1 MDRQLKTVDEITSC
15 IKNAR
20 KSCQMTQEEA
30 AYKLGYSERQYRR
43 FETEGVYD
51 ILTINKIAKLFNIDI
66 IDILF
71 VWIRCF
77 LFNRTHCGLK
87 RLLIKIYNNYVN

>member
-1 MDRQLKTVDEITSC
+1 MIKEDIMDRQLKTVDEITSC

-71 VWIRCF
+71 V
-77 LFNRTHCGLK
+77 
-87 RLLIKIYNNYVN
+87 

>member
-1 MDRQLKTVDEITSC
+1 
-15 IKNAR
+15 
-20 KSCQMTQEEA
+20 MTQEEA

-51 ILTINKIAKLFNIDI
+51 IFTINKIAKLFNIDI

-71 VWIRCF
+71 A
-77 LFNRTHCGLK
+77 
-87 RLLIKIYNNYVN
+87 